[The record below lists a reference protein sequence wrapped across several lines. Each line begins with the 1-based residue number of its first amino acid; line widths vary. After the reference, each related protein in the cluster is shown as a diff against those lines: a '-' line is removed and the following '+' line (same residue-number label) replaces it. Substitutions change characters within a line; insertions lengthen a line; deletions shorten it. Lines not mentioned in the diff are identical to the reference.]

1 MTSLEDT
8 QTDFQNLTQRNDLK
22 LFQIKSGEDLEIDQ
36 YTNRVRRASSMMFG
50 EKLPRIQERMTSAHD
65 ETVNYIPE
73 RKSRSRSYSLS

>member
-1 MTSLEDT
+1 MRTLIG
-8 QTDFQNLTQRNDLK
+8 LK
-22 LFQIKSGEDLEIDQ
+22 LFQLKSGEDLEIDQ